1 MTKAST
7 NGFHQRYQKL
17 LCKITGYY
25 ANNTLYRF
33 VYAESGI
40 TLMPVSPE
48 AYAPHLLIIAKPY
61 YQEQLKNYPIENKK
75 ELKKLLALEF
85 SQTKFIY
92 NIIPADTSLD
102 DKHNDAQ
109 SRVNIWQLDKNDLKA
124 KIPSLKVILPESF
137 LLALTLDNN
146 QILQQDCLIPSDD
159 LSNEKQEQKQPQ
171 IKAKKLFVGAA
182 NNATVSALNSPLVNN
197 FERFC
202 HSLGLSYDVKENSLA
217 ESSVYQESTAEQLAE
232 RLINGLSKCPLSLFT
247 NFFVQ
252 ETAKKDT
259 PIIKAIALP
268 IVAVFTIYLGV
279 TSAWLYWQQQSLMSE
294 VAAQKMDVNQA
305 LQIQEQFIAYQQ
317 QFVLLDDFSNQQQ
330 ARSLFWIIWS
340 ELIEDA
346 QISTIRY
353 INNRYVLIG
362 KTNKVAKVKD
372 EDKEKVAA
380 DPTIK
385 PASTIFKATAY
396 LEKLI
401 QQPGVIDA
409 KFDSSVRISKRN
421 ESFTISFLIDA
432 SVLNSHLLADNNK
445 GTK

>member
-7 NGFHQRYQKL
+7 NVFHQRYQKL

-25 ANNTLYRF
+25 ANNILYRF

-40 TLMPVSPE
+40 RLMPASLD
-48 AYAPHLLIIAKPY
+48 AFAPYLLIIAKPY

-85 SQTKFIY
+85 SQTQFIY
-92 NIIPADTSLD
+92 NIIPSNTSLG

-124 KIPSLKVILPESF
+124 KIPSVKVILPESF

-146 QILQQDCLIPSDD
+146 QILQQDCLSPSDD
-159 LSNEKQEQKQPQ
+159 LSNKKQNQPQ
-171 IKAKKLFVGAA
+171 SQTKKLFVAAA
-182 NNATVSALNSPLVNN
+182 NKATVSALNSPLINN

-202 HSLGLSYDVKENSLA
+202 HSLGLSYDVKENSVA
-217 ESSVYQESTAEQLAE
+217 ESSVYQESTAEQLSE
-232 RLINGLSKCPLSLFT
+232 RLINGLSKCPLSLST
-247 NFFVQ
+247 NFLVQ
-252 ETAKKDT
+252 ETKKKDT
-259 PIIKAIALP
+259 PIVKAIALP
-268 IVAVFTIYLGV
+268 IVAVFTIYLGI

-294 VAAQKMDVNQA
+294 VAAQKTDVNQA

-317 QFVLLDDFSNQQQ
+317 QFALLDDFSNQQQ

-372 EDKEKVAA
+372 EDKDNVVA
-380 DPTIK
+380 DPTEK
-385 PASTIFKATAY
+385 PASIIFKATAY

-409 KFDSSVRISKRN
+409 KFDSSVRISKTH

-445 GTK
+445 GSK